1 MGNEDLQAVYI
12 ERLNTMLPTVDF
24 AKLDRSGNSK
34 NDGYAKDT
42 LKKMH
47 DLFVEVYRTDD
58 LDDGG
63 YEFVDVPA
71 VIRGRNTG
79 HIGLGI
85 VTLDLQSSGEHY
97 GTFFLT
103 PRGIIDDGSE
113 EIKPADSKY
122 LSDVYIPYDYWYTV
136 YIERDHHVDFDNVPE
151 KVVEMLN
158 YCHPD
163 QPEMEKHSD
172 GPDKHI
178 EMR

>member
-12 ERLNTMLPTVDF
+12 ERLNAILPTVDF
-24 AKLDRSGNSK
+24 AKLDRSCNSK
-34 NDGYAKDT
+34 KAEYAQEI
-42 LKKMH
+42 LKQMH
-47 DLFVEVYRTDD
+47 DLFVEVYRTDN
-58 LDDGG
+58 LDSG

-71 VIRGRNTG
+71 VIRGQNTK

-113 EIKPADSKY
+113 EMKPADEKY
-122 LSDVYIPYDYWYTV
+122 LDSVYVPYDYWYTV

-151 KVVEMLN
+151 KVVELLN
-158 YCHPD
+158 YCSPD
-163 QPEMEKHSD
+163 QPELEKHFD
-172 GPDKHI
+172 DPDQNMK
-178 EMR
+178 MR